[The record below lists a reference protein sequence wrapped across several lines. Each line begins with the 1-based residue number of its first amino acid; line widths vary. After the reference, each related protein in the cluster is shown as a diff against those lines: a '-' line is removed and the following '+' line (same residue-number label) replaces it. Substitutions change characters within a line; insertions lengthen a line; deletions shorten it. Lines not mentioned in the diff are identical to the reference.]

1 MLTGSTPEQE
11 LRAIPGIVTG
21 DEDSSGTVQMAL
33 RSDLQQVAKDALG
46 DREGSV
52 VVIEPATG
60 AVRAMWSFPTYDP
73 NMIATPD
80 FEWRA

>member
-1 MLTGSTPEQE
+1 
-11 LRAIPGIVTG
+11 
-21 DEDSSGTVQMAL
+21 MAL

-73 NMIATPD
+73 NMIASTRLPHGSRD
-80 FEWRA
+80 VITFLEKLSG